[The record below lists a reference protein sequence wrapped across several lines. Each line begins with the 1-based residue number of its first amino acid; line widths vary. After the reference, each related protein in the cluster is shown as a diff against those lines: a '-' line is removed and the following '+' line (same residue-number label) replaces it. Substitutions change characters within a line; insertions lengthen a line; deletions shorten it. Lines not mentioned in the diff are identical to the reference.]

1 MQPFASD
8 RYQVIA
14 PLGGG
19 GMAEVFLAM
28 ATGAEG
34 FRKPVAI
41 KRMHPHLAASEDIAR
56 MFLAEAR
63 VAMHLHHQNIV
74 SVFDVGR
81 GPEGLYLVME
91 LVDGWDLGLVLG
103 HEAKAR
109 QWMPEP
115 LALHVAVQVC
125 NGLAHA
131 YRKTENGRPIMAAH
145 RDLTP
150 SNVLVTVDGEVKIAD
165 FGIAKVESGHT
176 EPGTFKGK
184 VPYAAPE
191 VIRGKPATHLADQ
204 FSLGVVVHR
213 LTSGQYPY
221 GYSDNTVELSELL
234 ARAGPAPCPGLSP
247 GCAAVMRRMMA
258 MAPEERYPSIEE
270 AGNALG
276 QLLAR
281 SGSVVGAQP
290 LARFLAGLNLPPP
303 PSSKVPRDPPAPSAR
318 AAPPAPSEEPSQ
330 SGWQPAAGGPALDA
344 SGRLSGGPPPARQP
358 SREVE
363 VSPEAGAEDEPLV
376 TAKEDP
382 SAALWQPPPLQPAG
396 QPKDQDPTPGYAPLP
411 NRYGPKSRRPL
422 PRSLL
427 LVVLLAVAGGVA
439 YATIG
444 PRVLRSR
451 MTAVVGPPE
460 QPVLTVLSEPDGA
473 QVRIAGKV
481 VGTTPL
487 SQENLY
493 PKGVE
498 LDVQVTARGYKP
510 WTGKLRGGETVTLEA
525 NLRR

>member
-1 MQPFASD
+1 MQSFASD
-8 RYQVIA
+8 RYRVIA

-41 KRMHPHLAASEDIAR
+41 KRMHPHLAASDEIAR

-63 VAMHLHHQNIV
+63 LAMHLHHQNIV

-103 HEAKAR
+103 YEAKSR
-109 QWMPEP
+109 EWMPEP
-115 LALHVAVQVC
+115 LALYVAHQVS

-131 YRKTENGRPIMAAH
+131 YRKMENGRPIMSAH

-150 SNVLVTVDGEVKIAD
+150 SNVMVTVDGEVKIAD

-191 VIRGKPATHLADQ
+191 VIRGQPATHLSDQ
-204 FSLGVVVHR
+204 FSLAVMVHR

-221 GYSDNTVELSELL
+221 GYSENPVKFMEMLAGAGVPPCAGLSEE
-234 ARAGPAPCPGLSP
+234 
-247 GCAAVMRRMMA
+247 CAAVVRRMLSL
-258 MAPEERYPSIEE
+258 APEGRYPTIEE
-270 AGNALG
+270 AGHALG
-276 QLLAR
+276 RLLVR
-281 SGSVVGAQP
+281 SGAVVGAQQ
-290 LARFLAGLNLPPP
+290 LARYLARLNLPPP
-303 PSSKVPRDPPAPSAR
+303 PSSRVPGDLPARQPDPAPALADEPLQSDWS
-318 AAPPAPSEEPSQ
+318 PPP
-330 SGWQPAAGGPALDA
+330 GGPSLDA
-344 SGRLSGGPPPARQP
+344 SGHLTGVAKAARPARETEL
-358 SREVE
+358 R
-363 VSPEAGAEDEPLV
+363 PEAGVEDEPLV
-376 TAKEDP
+376 TVKEDP
-382 SAALWQPPPLQPAG
+382 SAALWQPPPPA
-396 QPKDQDPTPGYAPLP
+396 PPAPAAEAVPGDGYDPLP
-411 NRYGPKSRRPL
+411 NRYGPRARRPGGPL
-422 PRSLL
+422 LLLLL
-427 LVVLLAVAGGVA
+427 LVAAAGGGA
-439 YATIG
+439 YYFIG
-444 PRVLRSR
+444 PRALRAQLDS
-451 MTAVVGPPE
+451 MAGPPS
-460 QPVLTVLSEPDGA
+460 QAVLIVLSQPDGA

-493 PKGVE
+493 PRGVE
-498 LDVQVTARGYKP
+498 LEVQVTARGYKP
-510 WTGKLRGGETVTLEA
+510 WTGKIRGGESVTLEA